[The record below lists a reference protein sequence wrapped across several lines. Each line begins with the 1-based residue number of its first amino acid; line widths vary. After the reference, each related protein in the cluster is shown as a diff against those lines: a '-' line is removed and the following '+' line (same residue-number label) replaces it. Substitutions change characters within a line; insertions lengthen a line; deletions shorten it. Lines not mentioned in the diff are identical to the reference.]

1 MNIDEII
8 RQAPVGITNEEIMRI
23 YEKNNCDK
31 MGTLMELWEI
41 EEKKVEKKKDNWD
54 DIREIC
60 DAHDI
65 EMGKMMEIARKKW
78 GIILMETLNYNKLH
92 NIIMR
97 QYEKEIR
104 AKEGQK
110 NSNTNFRDS
119 LAEIVSNPSM
129 ETLGKATLALG
140 QTIGDDLSVK
150 RERRD
155 DRDKYIYLHNK

>member
-1 MNIDEII
+1 
-8 RQAPVGITNEEIMRI
+8 
-23 YEKNNCDK
+23 
-31 MGTLMELWEI
+31 
-41 EEKKVEKKKDNWD
+41 
-54 DIREIC
+54 
-60 DAHDI
+60 
-65 EMGKMMEIARKKW
+65 
-78 GIILMETLNYNKLH
+78 
-92 NIIMR
+92 MR

-140 QTIGDDLSVK
+140 QTIGDDLSVG

>member
-65 EMGKMMEIARKKW
+65 EMGKMMEIARKK
-78 GIILMETLNYNKLH
+78 
-92 NIIMR
+92 
-97 QYEKEIR
+97 
-104 AKEGQK
+104 
-110 NSNTNFRDS
+110 
-119 LAEIVSNPSM
+119 
-129 ETLGKATLALG
+129 
-140 QTIGDDLSVK
+140 IGDNINEIMGDR
-150 RERRD
+150 REEGGEEEG
-155 DRDKYIYLHNK
+155 

>member
-65 EMGKMMEIARKKW
+65 EMGKMMEIARKK
-78 GIILMETLNYNKLH
+78 
-92 NIIMR
+92 
-97 QYEKEIR
+97 
-104 AKEGQK
+104 
-110 NSNTNFRDS
+110 
-119 LAEIVSNPSM
+119 
-129 ETLGKATLALG
+129 
-140 QTIGDDLSVK
+140 IGDNIN
-150 RERRD
+150 EIMG
-155 DRDKYIYLHNK
+155 DRGEEGGEEEG

>member
-65 EMGKMMEIARKKW
+65 EMGKMMEIARKKM
-78 GIILMETLNYNKLH
+78 GDNINGDIKL
-92 NIIMR
+92 
-97 QYEKEIR
+97 Q
-104 AKEGQK
+104 
-110 NSNTNFRDS
+110 
-119 LAEIVSNPSM
+119 
-129 ETLGKATLALG
+129 
-140 QTIGDDLSVK
+140 
-150 RERRD
+150 
-155 DRDKYIYLHNK
+155 